1 VTLPTYPYIL
11 RLNGFAFSQYHVI
24 QPTRFTQAFMQKEKL
39 PLEEA
44 GAFVIN
50 EIILTN
56 SFSTGNMHTSSA
68 ASQVSVEP
76 TNLTIVN
83 LNDLFDCFA
92 WKNRD
97 VRIDSFP
104 LMSSI
109 WPSVIICVIYIFLIK
124 VVTPAHMQN
133 RGPMDCSLFNRIYNS
148 VQIIFHFT
156 IGYSFFINHWDG
168 GQGWCTLT
176 NSTQDDDDMY

>member
-1 VTLPTYPYIL
+1 M
-11 RLNGFAFSQYHVI
+11 R
-24 QPTRFTQAFMQKEKL
+24 KEKL

-44 GAFVIN
+44 GAFVIH
-50 EIILTN
+50 EIILII
-56 SFSTGNMHTSSA
+56 SFLTSNMHTSLS

-97 VRIDSFP
+97 VRIDGFP

-109 WPSVIICVIYIFLIK
+109 WPSVIICVTYIFLVK
-124 VVTPAHMQN
+124 VVTPAYMQN
-133 RGPMDCSLFNRIYNS
+133 RGPMDCSLFNRIYNR
-148 VQIIFHFT
+148 VQIIVHFT

-168 GQGWCTLT
+168 GQGWCTLK
-176 NSTQDDDDMY
+176 NSIQVDDDMY